1 MKNGFYKFLIG
12 FAAFCM
18 AFTISGAKSQ
28 AAGDLPKPEETQE
41 PYTYTVT
48 FYAGNQGT
56 FRSGGLTVSDSAKI
70 EQSDSMI
77 RVSNLKYGDKIT
89 FDYNNKVV
97 LPEDSKYYVKG
108 IRQSGRDNN
117 TASQVS
123 SSAITVTG
131 DQDFVAA
138 YGVKGKMV
146 AYRVNYEDEDGNEL
160 VPSSTF
166 YGNVGDKP
174 VVAFVYV
181 AGYEPQAYNLTKT
194 LVEDESENVFTFV
207 YRQGAGGTATEIV
220 IDEGGNTILVPGG
233 VTVLPGEGDGAAAGD
248 ADAGADGGAEDIQD
262 EEVPQAPSALQDLD
276 DESVPLA
283 NFKELIIN
291 SEGSFVY
298 GASIIIGAAAAAA
311 LILMG
316 FQWRKRRKNEGT
328 TIE

>member
-18 AFTISGAKSQ
+18 AFTVSGAKSQ

-207 YRQGAGGTATEIV
+207 YRQGAGGTCPWAR
-220 IDEGGNTILVPGG
+220 
-233 VTVLPGEGDGAAAGD
+233 
-248 ADAGADGGAEDIQD
+248 
-262 EEVPQAPSALQDLD
+262 S
-276 DESVPLA
+276 
-283 NFKELIIN
+283 
-291 SEGSFVY
+291 
-298 GASIIIGAAAAAA
+298 
-311 LILMG
+311 
-316 FQWRKRRKNEGT
+316 
-328 TIE
+328 